1 MTIILSF
8 IFFLSGASALILEAL
23 WFHLSGINLGNS
35 VWASSL
41 VLSSFMAGLAL
52 GNGLVIFFEH
62 KIKSP
67 IRLYAFLEI
76 VITVTGFALVL
87 ILPKLTFPFV
97 PLFRTFS
104 EHPLIAQSLRFLI
117 SFFLLL
123 IPTTAMGVTLP
134 ILVKALYHKM
144 TNFGRVLG
152 ILYGWNTM
160 GAVFGVLTCEIFL
173 LDWLGITGSGL
184 VAACLNLS
192 AAMTALWI
200 SRKKF
205 GNSVS
210 IESKDPFGIPD
221 ISLTMV
227 RFLTAS
233 FFAGFTLLALEVI
246 WFRFM
251 MLFFN
256 AYTLNFA
263 IMLATILAGIGLGSL
278 LVSKWFQLQSNAQKY
293 LTPILLINGILIV
306 LLYRY
311 FGFVLNKFVIA
322 NNPLSVAFVSLFL
335 MFPISF
341 FSGIIFTMLGK
352 GLHEELNAEA
362 QATGLLTLA
371 NTIGGV
377 FGSLGATLFIIPNL
391 GIEKSFLLSVLI
403 YGIVSLLFFDKNQSW
418 RFARKIPS
426 HYATLVIFLIILSL
440 FPFGLMN
447 RHFLSFATKEYIKNG
462 EKRVAVKEG
471 LIETIQYF
479 QKDIINEPYY
489 YRLVTNSNPM
499 ATTQLWFKRYA
510 KLFVYLPVALIPNP
524 KSAALICFGSG
535 STAKALTDTK
545 SLENI
550 EIVDISRDIVEMSDI
565 VFNDPKENPIYDPR
579 VNIHIEDGRFFLLTT
594 KHKFDIVTAEPP
606 PPCYHKIVNLYTQE
620 YFQLIYDS
628 LTEGG
633 IVTYW
638 LPVDQLS
645 VKTTKSILKGFC
657 NVFKNCSLWAG
668 AEFEWVMMGIKNQQ
682 GQVDEK
688 DFIRQWNDPVVG
700 PEMRALGFESAEQF
714 GSIFIA
720 DGRRLQNWI
729 SDSLPLTDNYPH
741 RLSSYTVTG
750 KKELPVYFKFMNH
763 NLSRDSFYKSE
774 LISNIWPNSLRNKA
788 EKYFA
793 VRDTINFNLLLGTME
808 IPIVGNLHQCINNP
822 LLKNYILWALDSD
835 VFAQQIISNFM
846 EKPEESTDAATMYKH
861 LAAGAAQKRDYLM
874 AEQYLRLALERLGF
888 QKVNNLKYYLQ
899 RMYLLFL
906 AGDIEKAEDVSYEY
920 INLKENG
927 KNERK
932 KLMAGYWD
940 LLVKILSK

>member
-35 VWASSL
+35 VWATSL

-52 GNGLVIFFEH
+52 GNGLVIVFGH

-76 VITVTGFALVL
+76 VIGVSGFALIL
-87 ILPKLTFPFV
+87 ILPKLTFSFV
-97 PLFRTFS
+97 PIFRIFS
-104 EHPLIAQSLRFLI
+104 EYPLISQSLRFVI
-117 SFFLLL
+117 SFFLLVV
-123 IPTTAMGVTLP
+123 PTTAMGVTLP
-134 ILVKALYHKM
+134 LLVKALSNKM
-144 TNFGRVLG
+144 TNFGQTLG

-160 GAVFGVLTCEIFL
+160 GAVFGILTNEIFL
-173 LDWLGITGSGL
+173 LDWLGIKGSGL
-184 VAACLNLS
+184 VAACLNFS
-192 AAMTALWI
+192 VAITALWI

-205 GNSVS
+205 GVSVS
-210 IESKDPFGIPD
+210 FESKDHFVIPD

-233 FFAGFTLLALEVI
+233 FFTGFTLLALEVI

-278 LVSKWFQLQSNAQKY
+278 SGSKWFQLQSNAQKY

-311 FGFVLNKFVIA
+311 FGFVLDKFAIT
-322 NNPLSVAFVSLFL
+322 NNPLSIAFVSLFL

-352 GLHEELNAEA
+352 GLHAEFIAEA
-362 QATGLLTLA
+362 QATGMLTLA

-377 FGSLGATLFIIPNL
+377 FGSLGATLFIIPTL
-391 GIEKSFLLSVLI
+391 GIEKSLLLSVLI
-403 YGIVSLLFFDKNQSW
+403 YGIVSLLFFVKNQFW
-418 RFARKIPS
+418 RLTRKIPS
-426 HYATLVIFLIILSL
+426 HCTILVIFLIILSL

-447 RHFLSFATKEYIKNG
+447 QHFLTFATKKYVKKG
-462 EKRVAVKEG
+462 ETRIAVKEG
-471 LIETIQYF
+471 LTETIQYF

-524 KSAALICFGSG
+524 KNAALICYGSG
-535 STAKALTDTK
+535 STAKALTDTE
-545 SLENI
+545 SLEKI
-550 EIVDISRDIVEMSDI
+550 EIVDISRDIIEMSDI
-565 VFNDPKENPIYDPR
+565 VFNDPNENPIYDPR
-579 VNIHIEDGRFFLLTT
+579 VNVHIEDGRFFLLTT
-594 KHKFDIVTAEPP
+594 EHKFDIVTAEPP

-628 LTEGG
+628 LNEGG

-657 NVFKNCSLWAG
+657 NVFNNCSLWAG
-668 AEFEWVMMGIKNQQ
+668 AEFEWVLMGIKNPQEH
-682 GQVDEK
+682 VDEK
-688 DFIRQWNDPVVG
+688 DFIHQWNDPVVG

-714 GSIFIA
+714 GSLFIA
-720 DGRRLQNWI
+720 DSHRLHDWI

-741 RLSSYTVTG
+741 RLSNYDISG
-750 KKELPVYFKFMNH
+750 EQKLPVYFKFMNH
-763 NLSRDSFYKSE
+763 DLSKDNFYKSE

-788 EKYFA
+788 GKYFA
-793 VRDTINFNLLLGTME
+793 VRDIINFNLLLGTME
-808 IPIVGNLHQCINNP
+808 IPIVGNINKCIHDP
-822 LLKNYILWALDSD
+822 LLNNYILWAFDSD
-835 VFAQQIISNFM
+835 VFAQQIISKKKD
-846 EKPEESTDAATMYKH
+846 KPEESTDTATMYKH

-874 AEQYLRLALERLGF
+874 AEQYLRLALERLGS
-888 QKVNNLKYYLQ
+888 QKVSNLKYYLQ

-906 AGDIEKAEDVSYEY
+906 VGDIEKAEDVSYEY
-920 INLKENG
+920 INLEENG

-932 KLMAGYWD
+932 KLISGYWN
-940 LLVKILSK
+940 LLVTILSK